1 MKHDEI
7 IQKVRDIL
15 NEHGGDNALSITT
28 DRVLLD
34 EYIECAIPDAVI
46 ILAQRGVRVNPKT
59 QETRN
64 PKTQE
69 TRNPETQET
78 GNPETQNTGN
88 AVVEEPG
95 NDIKLPADFVSLI
108 YVKLG
113 QWKRKVT
120 RVTEVGSPE
129 YNMAMNV
136 YTAPG
141 VNTPM
146 CYKEGDTLICLPDE
160 PVKSDDTPAV
170 ESVDTFIMEYN
181 AEYKQPTDANA
192 VALTA
197 SPKEAAAVCYMTAA
211 LVMGM
216 FGDDLGKQRLS
227 DISTNMLQ

>member
-1 MKHDEI
+1 MKHGEI
-7 IQKVRDIL
+7 TQKVRDIL
-15 NEHGGDNALSITT
+15 NEHGSDNALSITT

-34 EYIECAIPDAVI
+34 EYIESAIPDAVI
-46 ILAQRGVRVNPKT
+46 ILAQRGFRVNPKT
-59 QETRN
+59 QNTR
-64 PKTQE
+64 
-69 TRNPETQET
+69 
-78 GNPETQNTGN
+78 NPETQNTGN
-88 AVVEEPG
+88 AVVGEPG
-95 NDIKLPADFVSLI
+95 NDIKLPGDFVSLI

-146 CYKEGDTLICLPDE
+146 CYKEGDTLICLPDK

-170 ESVDTFIMEYN
+170 EGDDTPAAESVDTFIMEYN
-181 AEYKQPTDANA
+181 AEYKKPENDDTA
-192 VALTA
+192 ALTA

-216 FGDDLGKQRLS
+216 FGDDQGKQRLS

>member
-1 MKHDEI
+1 MKHGEI
-7 IQKVRDIL
+7 TQKVRDIL

-46 ILAQRGVRVNPKT
+46 ILAQRGFRV
-59 QETRN
+59 N

-78 GNPETQNTGN
+78 GN

-95 NDIKLPADFVSLI
+95 NDIKLPGDFVSLI

-146 CYKEGDTLICLPDE
+146 CYKEGDTLICLPDK
-160 PVKSDDTPAV
+160 PVKSNDTPTA
-170 ESVDTFIMEYN
+170 ESVDSFIMEYN
-181 AEYKQPTDANA
+181 AEYKKPENDNT

-216 FGDDLGKQRLS
+216 FGDDQGKQRLS

>member
-15 NEHGGDNALSITT
+15 NEHGGDNELNITT

-46 ILAQRGVRVNPKT
+46 ILAQRGFRVNPKT
-59 QETRN
+59 QNTRN

-69 TRNPETQET
+69 T
-78 GNPETQNTGN
+78 GNPKTQNTGN

-95 NDIKLPADFVSLI
+95 NDIKLPDDFVSLI

-141 VNTPM
+141 INTPM
-146 CYKEGDTLICLPDE
+146 CYKEGDTLICLPDK
-160 PVKSDDTPAV
+160 PVKSDDTPAVEGDDTPTV

-181 AEYKQPTDANA
+181 AEYKQPTEANA

-216 FGDDLGKQRLS
+216 FGDDQGKQRLS

>member
-1 MKHDEI
+1 MKHGEI
-7 IQKVRDIL
+7 TQKVRDIL

-46 ILAQRGVRVNPKT
+46 ILAQRGFRVNPKT
-59 QETRN
+59 QNTRN

-69 TRNPETQET
+69 T
-78 GNPETQNTGN
+78 GN
-88 AVVEEPG
+88 AVVGEPD
-95 NDIKLPADFVSLI
+95 NNIKLPGDFVSLI

-146 CYKEGDTLICLPDE
+146 CYKEGDTLICLPDK
-160 PVKSDDTPAV
+160 PVKSGDTPAV

-181 AEYKQPTDANA
+181 AEYKQPENDDTA
-192 VALTA
+192 ALTA

-216 FGDDLGKQRLS
+216 FGDDQGKQRLS

>member
-1 MKHDEI
+1 MTHKGI
-7 IQKVRDIL
+7 IDKVRSIL
-15 NEHGGDNALSITT
+15 NEHGGDDVVSIDT

-46 ILAQRGVRVNPKT
+46 ILAQRGFRVNPKT
-59 QETRN
+59 QDTRK
-64 PKTQE
+64 KTTGQPDGNTAGPVTDKIIE
-69 TRNPETQET
+69 LPE
-78 GNPETQNTGN
+78 
-88 AVVEEPG
+88 
-95 NDIKLPADFVSLI
+95 DFVSLI

-146 CYKEGDTLICLPDE
+146 CYKEGDTLICLPDK
-160 PVKSDDTPAV
+160 PVKSNDTPTVEGDDTSAA

-181 AEYKQPTDANA
+181 AEYKKPENDDTA
-192 VALTA
+192 ALTA

-216 FGDDLGKQRLS
+216 FGDDQGKQRLS

>member
-1 MKHDEI
+1 MKHGEI
-7 IQKVRDIL
+7 TQKVRDIL

-46 ILAQRGVRVNPKT
+46 ILAQRGFRVNPKT
-59 QETRN
+59 QNTRN
-64 PKTQE
+64 PK
-69 TRNPETQET
+69 
-78 GNPETQNTGN
+78 TQNTGN
-88 AVVEEPG
+88 AVVGEQG
-95 NDIKLPADFVSLI
+95 NDIKLPGDFVSLI

-146 CYKEGDTLICLPDE
+146 CYKEGDTLICLPDK
-160 PVKSDDTPAV
+160 PVKSDDTPTV
-170 ESVDTFIMEYN
+170 ESVDSFIMEYN
-181 AEYKQPTDANA
+181 AEYKKPTDAEA

-216 FGDDLGKQRLS
+216 FGDDQGKQRLS